1 MTCLTPERKAQLK
14 ARLTKKIAQLA
25 AANLLYDELLT
36 DPTESYRFDSGEGS
50 QQAKRKKLSTV
61 QDQISI
67 LESEIDRLQT
77 KLSGKGIVN
86 MNLRR
91 R

>member
-1 MTCLTPERKAQLK
+1 MSSFTSSRIAQLK
-14 ARLTKKIAQLA
+14 ARLKTKLAQLD

-36 DPTESYRFDSGEGS
+36 DSTESYRFDSGEGS
-50 QQAKRKKLSTV
+50 QQAKSKKLSDV

-67 LESEIDRLQT
+67 LESEIDRLQA

-86 MNLRR
+86 MNMRR
-91 R
+91 

>member
-1 MTCLTPERKAQLK
+1 MSCLSSSRIAQLK
-14 ARLTKKIAQLA
+14 ARLTKKLVQET

-36 DPTESYRFDSGEGS
+36 DSNESYRFDSGEGS
-50 QQAKRKKLSTV
+50 QQAKARKLSEV
-61 QDQISI
+61 QKQIST
-67 LESEIDRLQT
+67 LESEIDRLQN

-91 R
+91 